1 MASADPAL
9 KMLVDLHRQ
18 GWTVID
24 MAEYEPN
31 IAPIA
36 AWCRATLGNMLINP
50 DVDIERWFGAVI
62 PFENGPAKCFFA
74 FRDPADYTLL
84 QLRWA

>member
-1 MASADPAL
+1 MAGTDPVL
-9 KMLVDLHRQ
+9 KMLVDLHQQ

-31 IAPIA
+31 IASIA
-36 AWCRATLGNMLINP
+36 SWCRTTLGDMLINP
-50 DVDIERWFGAVI
+50 DVDISRWFGAVI
-62 PFENGPAKCFFA
+62 PFETGPAKCFFA
-74 FRDPADYTLL
+74 FRNPADYTLF